1 MSKKNSSLNNVK
13 MKEAEKYIEAAKAL
27 SKTVGGGVI
36 SAKLVGVY
44 TKLAQ
49 IIASAL
55 LNLGLNTC
63 AYIISKFPAKLRE
76 PVINMLK
83 KEVQLYEEKEKFF
96 ADKEKE
102 KEKFFAEKEK
112 ENQKI
117 YEENQKVFNAVI
129 GGGKACSSLKKDDCA
144 KNKDDC
150 LWINSKCVGKQEID
164 SWNQAKL
171 YTLQLV
177 PEMNLNDFKYTE
189 GIDGKAFIGLSIK
202 AIRWGL
208 ICTFVYFFHNQ
219 TLLIGGTMFVGANL
233 AYDFA
238 AFIAHRIMYPNY
250 KKQKGI
256 MAHIDVAADNAANY
270 LKSTE
275 APPMQAYV
283 LQPSLEP
290 SDALPS
296 TKKSSTKKSS
306 TKRAS
311 SAKASSA
318 KASSAKASSTKRVSF
333 AKNRRTKSRKMT
345 PR

>member
-1 MSKKNSSLNNVK
+1 MSKKNGSLNISNVK

-36 SAKLVGVY
+36 SAKLGGVY

-83 KEVQLYEEKEKFF
+83 KEAQLYEETEKFF
-96 ADKEKE
+96 AEKEKE
-102 KEKFFAEKEK
+102 KEKYFAEKEK

-117 YEENQKVFNAVI
+117 YEENQKVFSAVT
-129 GGGKACSSLKKDDCA
+129 GGGKACSTLKKDDCV
-144 KNKDDC
+144 KNTDDC
-150 LWINSKCVGKQEID
+150 SWINSKCVSKQEID

-219 TLLIGGTMFVGANL
+219 TLLVGGTMFIGANL

-250 KKQKGI
+250 KQKKGI

-270 LKSTE
+270 FKPSKASLVQ
-275 APPMQAYV
+275 APLA
-283 LQPSLEP
+283 EP
-290 SDALPS
+290 LASVPS
-296 TKKSSTKKSS
+296 TKN
-306 TKRAS
+306 S
-311 SAKASSA
+311 SAKNSSA
-318 KASSAKASSTKRVSF
+318 KNSSAKKPSSKRVSF